1 MLPIGGSVRW
11 GMLLVLGLL
20 WDMKELSTDSIIN
33 LAVIIAGGMLT
44 LIVLLAS
51 GRDIKRRGHKDI
63 GDIIFRL
70 ICICV
75 VAFTCLRGLEE
86 LLKQMECYD
95 AIPWLG
101 TAAYAVMVL
110 ISYLWLLYADY
121 MIYGSKDYLFR
132 KYIKFSIPLV
142 ICFVLLAT
150 RPVWLFIPG
159 LSDGFIQGVVL
170 VTNVYKYVLM
180 ALYFLMSV
188 IVAARYDIRVKKLH
202 FFHVYPLAIPVL
214 AGIILSIPLDISL
227 WPLGY
232 SVGLLSL
239 YLSLRKKWKYDDPE
253 TGFYN
258 AKYLD
263 EIKKPVAEKKRAYQS
278 AMELKLPGSMSDF
291 SAKFRHILP
300 REMEEVRLDEHRLLL
315 LIGSGGKSLTGR
327 FEKMFKGYD
336 KDIEIRT
343 FISEDYDDAVSFM
356 NRIMNL

>member
-1 MLPIGGSVRW
+1 MN
-11 GMLLVLGLL
+11 
-20 WDMKELSTDSIIN
+20 ELSTDSIIN
-33 LAVIIAGGMLT
+33 LAVIIAGGLLA

-51 GRDIKRRGHKDI
+51 ARDIKRRGHKDT

-75 VAFTCLRGLEE
+75 IAFAFLRGSESLF
-86 LLKQMECYD
+86 KWMGYYD
-95 AIPWLG
+95 VVPWLG
-101 TAAYAVMVL
+101 TAAYAVMVF

-132 KYIKFSIPLV
+132 KYSKFAIPLV

-159 LSDGFIQGVVL
+159 LSDGFIRGVVL

-214 AGIILSIPLDISL
+214 AGIILSIPSGISL

-239 YLSLRKKWKYDDPE
+239 YLSLRKRWMYDDPE

-258 AKYLD
+258 ARYLD
-263 EIKKPVAEKKRAYQS
+263 EIRKPVDEKKRDYRS
-278 AMELKLPGSMSDF
+278 AMELKLSVSMADF
-291 SAKFRHILP
+291 SARFKHIIP

-315 LIGSGGKSLTGR
+315 LIGSGGKELTGR

-336 KDIEIRT
+336 KDIAIRT
-343 FISEDYDDAVSFM
+343 FFREDYDDASAFM
-356 NRIMNL
+356 NRIMEEIQ